1 MRLRIVYC
9 SNIKTNTFVV
19 CQKYMYWYS
28 CPYRYWYSCPYRYRY
43 SCPYR
48 HKYSCPYRSKKRYCE
63 GKGSG
68 TEAGT
73 SPRKGTV
80 KVKVQVLEH
89 VKVQGKVL

>member
-28 CPYRYWYSCPYRYRY
+28 CPYRYRY

-48 HKYSCPYRSKKRYCE
+48 HRYSCPYRSKKRYCE

-68 TEAGT
+68 TEEDTG
-73 SPRKGTV
+73 PRKGTV
-80 KVKVQVLEH
+80 KVKVQVQKH
-89 VKVQGKVL
+89 VQVQGKVL